1 MISLV
6 YTEVATHNLR
16 HNRCVI
22 TATTEPDTTDYA
34 EWIVWATSIINNFL
48 HVTSDVT
55 DSDGIIKNIADDLC
69 MQKYTYEKLTGHI
82 GSAEILNI
90 PQPALTVEH
99 KLTLSNMEG
108 ADDEPAYTR
117 RMGMGMGGGG
127 AELD

>member
-1 MISLV
+1 M
-6 YTEVATHNLR
+6 R

-22 TATTEPDTTDYA
+22 TASTEPDTTDYP
-34 EWIVWATSIINNFL
+34 EWVVLASSIINNFL
-48 HVTSDVT
+48 HVTSDVA
-55 DSDGIIKNIADDLC
+55 DPDGSLKTIADDLC

-82 GSAEILNI
+82 GSVEILNV

-99 KLTLSNMEG
+99 KIILSNMQG